1 MGSGLASSVSV
12 KAPTT
17 PTTIEVQQKRG
28 QRELLTAAMAGQG
41 AGCRDACWQGKEG
54 NANTGWQ
61 SNVRG
66 VHESGEVAVGGGS
79 RWAGVWQSG
88 ISHWSSLLIR
98 CSQPVQEL

>member
-17 PTTIEVQQKRG
+17 IAVQQKRG

-41 AGCRDACWQGKEG
+41 AGIHACWQGKEG

-66 VHESGEVAVGGGS
+66 VHESGEAAVAGGS